1 MMVSTVP
8 LVHGRVRYPGEP
20 VHDVKTD
27 AGGQGRVPKRQRRSL
42 LLRRAMLVKSKT
54 IAVVVPEFLFVLLL
68 NLIEEVGT
76 VLMLLHRSI
85 SIENRLP
92 PVDRI
97 VPLQAS
103 LCCKYNAGF

>member
-1 MMVSTVP
+1 
-8 LVHGRVRYPGEP
+8 
-20 VHDVKTD
+20 
-27 AGGQGRVPKRQRRSL
+27 
-42 LLRRAMLVKSKT
+42 MLVKSST
-54 IAVVVPEFLFVLLL
+54 IAMVVPEFLFVLLL

-103 LCCKYNAGF
+103 LSCDESAEFEPNSQALGLDDIVVAHCSYRCVPVGRLAAY